1 VTPSIDPAKAPR
13 LAYLA
18 LETPVPGQAAHT
30 HIHEII
36 LGLQANG
43 WAVERFFATRSGA
56 SAGRSFAIRL
66 ADYVGVQRRLV
77 RALPHVDV
85 VFVRGHFMAFAAAL
99 WARAAG
105 KVVVHEI
112 NGATEDV
119 VVTYPW
125 MRPFRAVMRHLQRWQ
140 LRAAD
145 AIFAVTPGLAEWARL
160 EAGHDRVHLV
170 PNGAN
175 VNLFTPEGPRHQVRG
190 TYVVFVGGLVRWHG
204 VGTMLAALR
213 DEAWPPGVDLVIVGD
228 GVERDRLVAAEGAEP
243 RLCWLRRQDYAK
255 VPDILRGALAA
266 LVPIEDP
273 RGRSSR
279 GVLPLKM
286 YEAMACGVPVVAT
299 DLPGQSELV
308 RDEGAGLVVPVGD
321 PGALAGA
328 VAALANDP
336 GAARRMGA
344 AGARAVRARH
354 SWQHRA
360 DAIHSVLVGCLSQRS
375 SA

>member
-1 VTPSIDPAKAPR
+1 MR
-13 LAYLA
+13 LAYVA

-36 LGLQANG
+36 LGLQAKG

-56 SAGRSFAIRL
+56 SAGRSFPIRL

-77 RALPHVDV
+77 RALAHVDV
-85 VFVRGHFMAFAAAL
+85 VFVRGHFMAFPAAL

-145 AIFAVTPGLAEWARL
+145 AIFAVTPGLAEWARA
-160 EAGHDRVHLV
+160 EAGHDRVYLV

-175 VNLFTPEGPRHQVRG
+175 ANLFTPEGPRHRVSRP
-190 TYVVFVGGLVRWHG
+190 YVVFVGGLVRWHG
-204 VGTMLAALR
+204 IGTMLDALR
-213 DEAWPPGVDLVIVGD
+213 HEVWPPDVDLVIVGD
-228 GVERDRLVAAEGAEP
+228 GIEREQLVAADGEEP
-243 RLCWLRRQDYAK
+243 RLCWLRRQDYAA
-255 VPDILRGALAA
+255 VPGILRGALAA

-273 RGRSSR
+273 RGRSSH

-286 YEAMACGVPVVAT
+286 YEAMACGVPVVVT

-308 RDEGAGLVVPVGD
+308 RDEDAGLVIPVGD
-321 PGALAGA
+321 PGALARA
-328 VAALANDP
+328 VAALAADP
-336 GAARRMGA
+336 DAARRMGA
-344 AGARAVRARH
+344 AGAAAIRARH

-360 DAIHSVLVGCLSQRS
+360 DAIHSVLLRNLDRERT
-375 SA
+375 A